1 MEVSKEISMIR
12 IRSNHPN
19 AQKIFVD
26 ALKKN
31 EVVAYPTDTIYGIG
45 TNAENIIG
53 INKINKIK
61 KRSQPMSVIIHDFN
75 VVKNKLILEQ
85 NISKS
90 ISKEYLSIGLP
101 QLSIDGGLNYNYEV
115 QKSLIDISNFMPGVP
130 KGTEQEVQ
138 FGQTYDG
145 RVDFNVNQMIFN
157 GSYFVGL
164 AATKELEKLSNKLTR
179 RTEIDIYESVSKK
192 PYFRSHNY
200 LWWSPCYSICWT

>member
-45 TNAENIIG
+45 TNAENING

-85 NISKS
+85 NISKKIEEMLKDGSTFIAKHIPESFNKEITKDGKIGFRIPNHSFLKSVLSLFNKPITTTS
-90 ISKEYLSIGLP
+90 INETGQEPLHNPDDIENIFGNK
-101 QLSIDGGLNYNYEV
+101 IDL
-115 QKSLIDISNFMPGVP
+115 LIDEGIIKNKPS
-130 KGTEQEVQ
+130 KI
-138 FGQTYDG
+138 Y
-145 RVDFNVNQMIFN
+145 MI
-157 GSYFVGL
+157 
-164 AATKELEKLSNKLTR
+164 
-179 RTEIDIYESVSKK
+179 DMKK
-192 PYFRSHNY
+192 ITQIR
-200 LWWSPCYSICWT
+200 